1 MKGLIK
7 LYTFGFLIFSSGLL
21 LAQSEEPTITQSEDI
36 FSISFNGVP
45 SNLGISGEITL
56 DQLAEVTSFELFSTS
71 NLTNIE
77 FAGCRLIIAP
87 NDSPASM
94 YVVSGDLNLKESII
108 NHFQKLNVGDRI
120 IIEGIKIKNS
130 DNDMK
135 FNFPPSVFT
144 VIN

>member
-71 NLTNIE
+71 SLTNIE

-87 NDSPASM
+87 NDSPAHQ
-94 YVVSGDLNLKESII
+94 YIIGADLSLKEYII

>member
-7 LYTFGFLIFSSGLL
+7 LYTLGFLIFSSGLL
-21 LAQSEEPTITQSEDI
+21 LAQSEEPTITQSESI
-36 FSISFNGVP
+36 FSITFNGVP
-45 SNLGISGEITL
+45 SLSGEITL
-56 DQLAEVTSFELFSTS
+56 DQLSEVTSLELFSTS

-87 NDSPASM
+87 KDSPA
-94 YVVSGDLNLKESII
+94 YQYIIGADLSLKEYII
-108 NHFQKLNVGDRI
+108 NHFEKLNVGDRI

-130 DNDMK
+130 DNDVN
-135 FNFPPSVFT
+135 FNCPPSVFM